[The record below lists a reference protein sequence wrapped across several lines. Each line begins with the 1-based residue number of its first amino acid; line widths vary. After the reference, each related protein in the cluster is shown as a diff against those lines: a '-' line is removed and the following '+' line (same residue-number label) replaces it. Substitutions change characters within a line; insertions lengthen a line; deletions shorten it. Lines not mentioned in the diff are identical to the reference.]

1 MLSKRKNSSLGSLAC
16 EMTVELFGFDKAD
29 FIDGVEF
36 AGAASYFDE
45 AATGDHHLYM

>member
-1 MLSKRKNSSLGSLAC
+1 
-16 EMTVELFGFDKAD
+16 MTVELFGYDKND

-45 AATGDHHLYM
+45 AATGNHHLYM